1 MSVWDRREVS
11 GGTTER
17 IGIVTG
23 ASSGIGLYTA
33 LGLAR
38 TGMRVVMVG
47 RDRDR
52 TEAARRFVSDR
63 VRAPQVETAL
73 ADFASLAEVRRLA
86 AEILAAHDRLDLLV
100 NNAGLFSPKFQLSA
114 DGYELTFAVNHLAPF
129 LLTNLLLERLKATA
143 SANIG
148 STSVGSAR
156 IVTVA
161 SRAHRGNR
169 IDLATIAGPRDWTM
183 LKAYGRSKLCNIL
196 FTRELAARLQGTG
209 VTAICLHPGVV
220 ATGIAQRGGVVELG
234 WRLMKPFM
242 VSPEKGAETSLF
254 LATTPDP
261 APFHGGYVV
270 GRALTPPDPA
280 ALDDDLARRLWE
292 ESARLV
298 GM

>member
-1 MSVWDRREVS
+1 MGVWDRREVS
-11 GGTTER
+11 GGASER

-38 TGMRVVMVG
+38 TGMRVVMGG

-63 VRAPQVETAL
+63 ARAPQVETAL

-143 SANIG
+143 SADLG
-148 STSVGSAR
+148 SASVGSAR

-196 FTRELAARLQGTG
+196 FTRELAARLHGAG

-261 APFHGGYVV
+261 APFDGGYVV

-280 ALDDDLARRLWE
+280 ALDDDLAGRLWE